1 MVLENFKSMKHI
13 YILLFSLLF
22 LTCGNKEN
30 NTETV
35 ENTPTKS
42 NVITVTKAQFES
54 EQMVLDTLKTLDF
67 STGIAVTGMIDV
79 PPKNKSSITTFIGGY
94 ITNTPLL
101 VGDEVKKGQLL
112 VSLKNPEYVEIQ
124 QNYLEIAEQLN
135 YLKAEFNRQ
144 KTLFDEQITSEKNYL
159 KAQSTYKSSLAT
171 YNGLKKKLQMMNIS
185 PTAVEQGNITSTIN
199 LYAPINGN
207 VTKVNVSNGAYVAP
221 NDVILEIVDI
231 DHIHLELSVFEKD
244 IMHIKKGQKIQFKIP
259 EASEKTFEAD
269 VHLVGTTIDETT
281 RRVKVHGH
289 VDKDLANFIVGMFV
303 EANIITDSKKGLG
316 LPNEAIIS
324 EDKNN
329 YVLVLDETTTDG
341 YQFKKLKVNIG
352 QQDENA
358 TEILNPRVLQ
368 NKQILVKGIGMLL
381 EESGEGGHSH

>member
-1 MVLENFKSMKHI
+1 MRNL

-22 LTCGNKEN
+22 LACGNKEN
-30 NTETV
+30 NAKTV
-35 ENTPTKS
+35 VNTKTNK
-42 NVITVTKAQFES
+42 NAITVTKAQFES
-54 EQMVLDTLKTLDF
+54 ENMALDRLKTLDF
-67 STGIAVTGMIDV
+67 SRGIAVTGMIDV
-79 PPKNKSSITTFIGGY
+79 PPKNKSSISTFVGGY
-94 ITNTPLL
+94 VSQTPLL

-144 KTLFDEQITSEKNYL
+144 KTLFDEEITSEKNYL

-185 PTAVEQGNITSTIN
+185 PTAVEQGQITSTIN

-207 VTKVNVSNGAYVAP
+207 VTKVNVSNGAYVSP
-221 NDVILEIVDI
+221 NDIILEIVDI

-259 EASEKTFEAD
+259 EASEETFEAD

-289 VDKDLANFIVGMFV
+289 VADDSNNFIVGMFV
-303 EANIITDSKKGLG
+303 EANIITDSEKGVG
-316 LPNEAIIS
+316 LPNEAIVNMDNES
-324 EDKNN
+324 
-329 YVLVLDETTTDG
+329 YVLVLDEVTTDD

-352 QQDENA
+352 QKDENF
-358 TEILNPRVLQ
+358 TELLNPEVLKE
-368 NKQILVKGIGMLL
+368 KQILVKGIGMLM
-381 EESGEGGHSH
+381 EESSEE

>member
-1 MVLENFKSMKHI
+1 MKNT
-13 YILLFSLLF
+13 YILLFSLIF
-22 LTCGNKEN
+22 LACGNKEN

-35 ENTPTKS
+35 ENTTNNS

-54 EQMVLDTLKTLDF
+54 ENMVLDTLKILDF

-79 PPKNKSSITTFIGGY
+79 PPKNKSIISTFIGGY

-101 VGDEVKKGQLL
+101 VGDKVKKGQLL
-112 VSLKNPEYVEIQ
+112 VSLQNPEYVEIQ
-124 QNYLEIAEQLN
+124 QNYLEVASQLN
-135 YLKAEFNRQ
+135 YLKAEFDRQ
-144 KTLFDEQITSEKNYL
+144 KTLFDEEITSEKNYL

-185 PTAVEQGNITSTIN
+185 PNAVEQGQITSTVN

-244 IMHIKKGQKIQFKIP
+244 IMHIKKGQNIEFKIP
-259 EASEKTFEAD
+259 EASEKIFEAE

-303 EANIITDSKKGLG
+303 EAKIITHSRTGVG

-324 EDKNN
+324 ENKNN
-329 YVLVLDETTTDG
+329 YVLVLDETSTDG

-358 TEILNPRVLQ
+358 TEILNPKTLQ

-381 EESGEGGHSH
+381 EESSEE